1 MLDRLRLLL
10 QRRLDTLTGRAAP
23 PLSAQASNP
32 VDTERLRKQ
41 GNAYLAEEKLEEA
54 EACFREALAH
64 TVDDTQSLV
73 CLGYVLKEQ
82 GRLTEARITLKRA
95 VNPANTDP
103 QAFEAHYLLGEIS
116 EKQGDLHDANKY
128 FKSTLDLRPD
138 FTRACEDVVRLLV
151 AQGRKGEARAFLE
164 ERIVSCPESTD
175 YRVMLAKECTDS
187 LDLEGTV
194 QHLTAAVAMGVKDP
208 NIEMLIGASLCRL
221 EREIEAR
228 PYFDSAVATNQSF
241 LHEAL
246 YHRGYYFTR
255 CGNARAGIELLE
267 QSIASKPDYQPAHSL
282 ILLNLSHSAEALN
295 RSYQQAAERF
305 SQNIEGS
312 IQQLPPIPVELTAVK
327 DKVLR
332 VGFVA
337 GEFREHPVLH
347 FLVGIL
353 EHISKDRFHLVAF
366 SNNQKDD
373 AGTEVFRALFSG
385 WHDIKNMGHDTVAE
399 LIRTERIDILIDL
412 SGHTGDAR
420 LPVFAR
426 KPAPVQVAWLGY
438 FASTGLKAMD
448 YIIADTACV
457 PEHTQEWFSE
467 KVFRL
472 PATRL
477 CMTAPRTSRPIPIKQ
492 APCCTHGYVTF
503 GSFQQLAKINTE
515 VLGVWAKVLGAVP
528 HSRLKIQNMAMILPA
543 MREQISADMVSAGI
557 DLSRVELVGGT
568 GWESYLDAHNG
579 VDIALD
585 TFPYPGG
592 TTTAFA
598 LWMGVPTIT
607 LAGNTMLSL
616 QGAAMLGCV
625 GLGDWVAKNEAE
637 YVEIARKFASNVD
650 QLAKL
655 KDGLRAVAEQSPL
668 FDTKT
673 FAINLQNALEAM
685 YREKMASLV
694 NASPQNAT
702 LP

>member
-1 MLDRLRLLL
+1 MLDRLRLIL
-10 QRRLDTLTGRAAP
+10 QRRLDTLTGRAEP
-23 PLSAQASNP
+23 PRSAQAHDP
-32 VDTERLRKQ
+32 AETERLRKQ
-41 GNAYLAEEKLEEA
+41 GNACLAEEKLEEA
-54 EACFREALAH
+54 EACFREALTH
-64 TVDDTQSLV
+64 TEDDTQSLV

-82 GRLTEARITLKRA
+82 GRLTEARIMLKRA
-95 VNPANTDP
+95 VTPTNTDP

-116 EKQGDLHDANKY
+116 ERQGDLDDAKRY
-128 FKSTLDLRPD
+128 FRSTLVLKPD

-151 AQGRKGEARAFLE
+151 AQGRKGEARGFLQE
-164 ERIVSCPESTD
+164 QIVLCPESTD
-175 YRVMLAKECTDS
+175 YRVMLAKECTDN

-194 QHLTAAVAMGVKDP
+194 LHLAAAVAMGVRDP
-208 NIEMLIGASLCRL
+208 YIDMIIGASLCRL
-221 EREIEAR
+221 ERELESR
-228 PYFDSAVATNQSF
+228 PYFDSAITTNPSF

-255 CGNARAGIELLE
+255 SGDSRAGVELLE

-282 ILLNLSHSAEALN
+282 ILLNLSHSAKSLG
-295 RSYQQAAERF
+295 RSYQLAAERF
-305 SQNIEGS
+305 SRAVEDPIKVV
-312 IQQLPPIPVELTAVK
+312 PPMPMKSEDAK
-327 DKVLR
+327 DMVLR
-332 VGFVA
+332 IGFVA

-353 EHISKDRFHLVAF
+353 EHINKDHFPLVAF

-373 AGTEVFRALFSG
+373 SATDVFKSLFSS
-385 WHDIKNMGHDTVAE
+385 WHDIKAMDHDTVAE
-399 LIRTERIDILIDL
+399 LVRSEKIDILVDL

-426 KPAPVQVAWLGY
+426 KPAPVQVSWLGY

-448 YIIADTACV
+448 YIIADPACV
-457 PEHTQEWFSE
+457 PEHSDEWFSE

-477 CMTAPRTSRPIPIKQ
+477 CMTAPRTSRPIPVAQ
-492 APCCTHGYVTF
+492 APCVAQGYVTF
-503 GSFQQLAKINTE
+503 GTFQQLAKINRE
-515 VLGVWAKVLGAVP
+515 VLEVWARVLEAVP
-528 HSRLKIQNMAMILPA
+528 NSRLRIQNMAMNIAA
-543 MREQISADMVSAGI
+543 MREQIGDELTTAGI

-568 GWESYLDAHNG
+568 GWESYLEAHNK

-598 LWMGVPTIT
+598 IWMGVPTIT

-625 GLGDWVAKNEAE
+625 GLSDWVAKNDIE
-637 YVEIARKFASNVD
+637 YVEIARKFANNVNH
-650 QLAKL
+650 LAKL
-655 KDGLRAVAEQSPL
+655 RSNLREVAEQSPL
-668 FDTKT
+668 FDTAA
-673 FAINLQNALEAM
+673 FAANLENALRSM
-685 YREKMASLV
+685 YQEKRGSMADAITQV
-694 NASPQNAT
+694 TTKA
-702 LP
+702 